1 MDIAKEYPLRDAH
14 GERYREIGRG
24 IREYAPRLVTT
35 AGEVPA
41 GTVIVKAEQAVQHVT
56 GWKDCPLKT
65 GLYPRCTEECAF
77 FMDGECNP
85 GIAQT
90 GKRCPLPAHLTCG
103 ASCMMNHNGRCA
115 IFAAERNKK

>member
-1 MDIAKEYPLRDAH
+1 MDIAKEYPLLDAH
-14 GERYREIGRG
+14 GARYREIGPG
-24 IREYAPRLVTT
+24 MREYAPRLVTT

-41 GTVIVKAEQAVQHVT
+41 GTVIVKAKQAVQHAAEMR
-56 GWKDCPLKT
+56 DCPLKT
-65 GLYPRCTEECAF
+65 GLYPRCTGECAF

-85 GIAQT
+85 GTAQT